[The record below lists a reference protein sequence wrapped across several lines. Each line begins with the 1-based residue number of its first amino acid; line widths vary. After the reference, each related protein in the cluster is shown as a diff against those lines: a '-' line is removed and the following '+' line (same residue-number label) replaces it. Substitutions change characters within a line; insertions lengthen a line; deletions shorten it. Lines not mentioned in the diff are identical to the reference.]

1 MTESVEQRTRRRWI
15 NLAELVAVAG
25 LLIAAAGL
33 YFSWADRREGA
44 ADKASAAKAAVAN
57 RGRVTLTAT
66 VEDDGRRLRLGEARR
81 QLSDVTITF
90 PQALDVAPQTPP
102 EPVIDA
108 APFAD
113 VLLRLTDG
121 GPDDRSGR
129 LPVLVTA
136 GYADD
141 EGDGSASGL
150 YDVLWRTHGR
160 LGRGRA
166 LELTGL
172 RLRRRG
178 GDRAALNAAW
188 ARSGL

>member
-1 MTESVEQRTRRRWI
+1 MTETSEQRTRRRWI

-33 YFSWADRREGA
+33 YFSWADRRETA
-44 ADKASAAKAAVAN
+44 ADKAASAKAAAAD
-57 RGRVTLTAT
+57 RGRVTLSASI
-66 VEDDGRRLRLGEARR
+66 ENDGQRLRLREARR
-81 QLSDVTITF
+81 ELSDVTIAF
-90 PQALDVAPQTPP
+90 PQALGVSTQNPS

-108 APFAD
+108 SPFTDA
-113 VLLRLTDG
+113 LLRLTDG
-121 GPDDRSGR
+121 GPDERSGR
-129 LPVLVTA
+129 LPVLVTSS
-136 GYADD
+136 YADD
-141 EGDGSASGL
+141 AGDGSATGL

-178 GDRAALNAAW
+178 GDRAALETAW
-188 ARSGL
+188 KQAGL

>member
-1 MTESVEQRTRRRWI
+1 MSETAEQRTRRRWI

-33 YFSWADRREGA
+33 YFSWADRRETVAEKAASARAAA
-44 ADKASAAKAAVAN
+44 AD
-57 RGRVTLTAT
+57 RGRVTLSGT
-66 VEDDGRRLRLGEARR
+66 VEDDGQRLRLHEARR
-81 QLSDVTITF
+81 VLSDVTIIF
-90 PQALDVAPQTPP
+90 PQALGVGAQTPT
-102 EPVIDA
+102 EPLIDA

-113 VLLRLTDG
+113 ALLRVTDG
-121 GPDDRSGR
+121 GADERSGR
-129 LPVLVTA
+129 LPVLVTS

-141 EGDGSASGL
+141 AGDGSATGL

-166 LELTGL
+166 LALTGL

-178 GDRAALNAAW
+178 GDRAALEAAW
-188 ARSGL
+188 KQAGL